1 MTERTL
7 VAIPA
12 FNEARSVGLVVE
24 EALAH
29 GHNVLVVD
37 DGSTD
42 TTADVARAGGAR
54 VIRLPIN
61 LGVGGARRCA
71 YRFAVEH
78 GYSSVVDCDADGQ
91 HPVAQ
96 IHNLIRIADEL
107 ALDLLVGSRFVST
120 DAQLIE
126 QRRLRRVAMWTLAR
140 SASRATGSII
150 TDSTS
155 GFRVVR
161 EPLLSVFAKRLPS
174 YYLGDTYEA
183 IVAAGRAGYRIG
195 ETAVEMN
202 ERWYGESTA
211 SARQAARFV
220 LRAFLTGTLHLH
232 EHLPRRP

>member
-96 IHNLIRIADEL
+96 IHDLIRIADEL

-126 QRRLRRVAMWTLAR
+126 QRRLRRVAM
-140 SASRATGSII
+140 
-150 TDSTS
+150 
-155 GFRVVR
+155 
-161 EPLLSVFAKRLPS
+161 
-174 YYLGDTYEA
+174 
-183 IVAAGRAGYRIG
+183 
-195 ETAVEMN
+195 
-202 ERWYGESTA
+202 
-211 SARQAARFV
+211 
-220 LRAFLTGTLHLH
+220 
-232 EHLPRRP
+232 

>member
-1 MTERTL
+1 MPERTL

-29 GHNVLVVD
+29 GHEVIVVD

-42 TTADVARAGGAR
+42 TTADVARAAGAR
-54 VIRLPIN
+54 VIQLPIN

-71 YRFAVEH
+71 YRFAVQH

-91 HPVAQ
+91 HPVPQ
-96 IHNLIRIADEL
+96 IHNLVRVADEL
-107 ALDLLVGSRFVST
+107 ALDLLVGSRFASPEG
-120 DAQLIE
+120 QHLE
-126 QRRLRRVAMWTLAR
+126 QRRLRRFAMWALAR
-140 SASRATGSII
+140 SASRATGSRI

-161 EPLLSVFAKRLPS
+161 EPLLSALAERLPA

-183 IVAAGRAGYRIG
+183 IVAAGRAGYRVG
-195 ETAVEMN
+195 EAAVEMSG
-202 ERWYGESTA
+202 RWYGESSA
-211 SARQAARFV
+211 STRQATRFV

-232 EHLPRRP
+232 EHLPQRT

>member
-1 MTERTL
+1 MTEQTL

-12 FNEARSVGLVVE
+12 FNEARSVGLVVA

-91 HPVAQ
+91 HPVTQ
-96 IHNLIRIADEL
+96 IHNLVRIADDL

-161 EPLLSVFAKRLPS
+161 EPLLSVFANRLPS

-211 SARQAARFV
+211 STRQAARFV

>member
-91 HPVAQ
+91 HPVTQ
-96 IHNLIRIADEL
+96 IHNLVRIADEL
-107 ALDLLVGSRFVST
+107 ALDMLVGSRFAST
-120 DAQLIE
+120 DARLIE

-155 GFRVVR
+155 GFRVIR
-161 EPLLSVFAKRLPS
+161 EPLLSVFAKQLPS

-195 ETAVEMN
+195 ETAVDMS

>member
-91 HPVAQ
+91 HPVTQ
-96 IHNLIRIADEL
+96 IHNLVRIADEL
-107 ALDLLVGSRFVST
+107 ALDMLVGSRFAST
-120 DAQLIE
+120 DARLIE

-161 EPLLSVFAKRLPS
+161 EPLLSAFAERLPS

-202 ERWYGESTA
+202 ERRYGESTA

>member
-1 MTERTL
+1 MTEQTL

-12 FNEARSVGLVVE
+12 FNEARSVGLVVA

-96 IHNLIRIADEL
+96 IHNLVRIADDL

-140 SASRATGSII
+140 SASRATGSIV

-155 GFRVVR
+155 GFRIVR
-161 EPLLSVFAKRLPS
+161 EPLLSVFAKQLPS

-211 SARQAARFV
+211 STRQAARFV

>member
-91 HPVAQ
+91 HPVTQ
-96 IHNLIRIADEL
+96 IHNLVRIADEL
-107 ALDLLVGSRFVST
+107 ALDMLVGSRFAST
-120 DAQLIE
+120 DARLIE

-161 EPLLSVFAKRLPS
+161 EPLLSVFAKRLPP